1 MNKLLITNIFGELLT
16 LSICL
21 LFGLSNSNH
30 LDVFIFSNL
39 TWFVGSI
46 LTKNYYINRLPG
58 AIINLINLTK
68 WFVLFY
74 LLFFLYIKL
83 FHEFNNSN
91 FELIKLFIIIYFALI
106 TWRLLVFYAL
116 KISLKNSRNKIN
128 IIIAGV
134 SVSSIHLKKFLDK
147 RPQYNLNVLGFF
159 SNNEHLNLD
168 ESIHILG
175 NYDDIKPYC
184 LSNKVSEI
192 ICSVE
197 KLEKKLLNSLIDF
210 SENNLIS
217 IKLLPETNDVYERN
231 FATTFLEYI
240 PLLILRK
247 NAFDEISNK
256 FIKRLF
262 DIVFSVFIIV
272 FVLSWLFP
280 IISLIILL
288 DSRGPV
294 FFVQERTGLLKKSFY
309 CLKFRTMKITND
321 NKQATRND
329 WRVTRVGKFLRKTSL
344 DELPQFLNVLAG
356 NMSLVGPR
364 PHMVKHTEEYSQL
377 VDKYMLRH
385 LVKPGITGLSQIMGY
400 RGETQHDLHL
410 MKMRVRMDRFY
421 IENWSFYLDIKIVY
435 ATVLMLFKN
444 NEQAY

>member
-1 MNKLLITNIFGELLT
+1 
-16 LSICL
+16 
-21 LFGLSNSNH
+21 
-30 LDVFIFSNL
+30 
-39 TWFVGSI
+39 
-46 LTKNYYINRLPG
+46 
-58 AIINLINLTK
+58 
-68 WFVLFY
+68 
-74 LLFFLYIKL
+74 
-83 FHEFNNSN
+83 
-91 FELIKLFIIIYFALI
+91 
-106 TWRLLVFYAL
+106 
-116 KISLKNSRNKIN
+116 
-128 IIIAGV
+128 
-134 SVSSIHLKKFLDK
+134 
-147 RPQYNLNVLGFF
+147 
-159 SNNEHLNLD
+159 
-168 ESIHILG
+168 
-175 NYDDIKPYC
+175 
-184 LSNKVSEI
+184 VSEI

-231 FATTFLEYI
+231 FTTTFLEYI

-256 FIKRLF
+256 LIKRLF
-262 DIVFSVFIIV
+262 DIVFSAFIIV